1 MRQCD
6 EIVVGHSLA
15 ALAYAY
21 LNDAVLVNNK
31 PEFAP
36 FPFDFFEPTADLGL
50 FMIDPVVYTMRTNCA
65 DKIVGHPK
73 QDLWHRLLFTLSIAG
88 KLPFSDKAH
97 ALRIDSETNTIKVI
111 TSGNAAVEYGYQT
124 VRIFDDDNIQG
135 IVPEENLEPQHFKV
149 LDWFDVKT
157 GCCHE
162 YDYLYG
168 DESCLAQEIYFYAS
182 ERFAA
187 RNHSYKD
194 LVVVSR
200 LSRSQLSDINYSDVA
215 VRFKV
220 LQMMKSLGLRGAR
233 NGRDQKNPDKYKYY
247 AVRIKPAHREVL
259 PIKQNKYFDT
269 DNIIFDSRKI
279 EEVILEH
286 TSKANQCYKM
296 LGGLARK

>member
-6 EIVVGHSLA
+6 EVVVGHSLA

-31 PEFAP
+31 PEFTP
-36 FPFDFFEPTADLGL
+36 FPFDFFEPSRDLGL
-50 FMIDPVVYTMRTNCA
+50 FMIDPVVYTMRTNRA
-65 DKIVGHPK
+65 DKTVGHPK
-73 QDLWHRLLFTLSIAG
+73 QDLWRRLLFTLSIAG
-88 KLPFSDKAH
+88 KLPFSEKVRT
-97 ALRIDSETNTIKVI
+97 LRIDPEASTIKVI
-111 TSGNAAVEYGYQT
+111 TSGNAAVEYGYQN

-168 DESCLAQEIYFYAS
+168 DGSCLVQEVYFYGS

-194 LVVVSR
+194 LVAVSR
-200 LSRSQLSDINYSDVA
+200 LSRSQLSDISYSDVA

-233 NGRDQKNPDKYKYY
+233 NGRDPKNPNKYKYY
-247 AVRIKPAHREVL
+247 AVRIKPDRREVF
-259 PIKQNKYFDT
+259 PIKQNKYSDT
-269 DNIIFDSRKI
+269 GNIIFDGRTI
-279 EEVILEH
+279 EEIILERS
-286 TSKANQCYKM
+286 SKASQCYKM
-296 LGGLARK
+296 LI